1 MEETTPN
8 VAPILTVAWTRLAQ
22 FDYEAIRRNH
32 SQLRLRRWIAIL
44 GVLATV
50 FAILT
55 ETYPATAPL
64 VGSVSLKVLLI
75 LSPLLASALA
85 AYVNKFYSR
94 GDWLVMRAGSE
105 EIKREIYTFRT
116 ILKNSSKKRKWLE
129 KRLVDIQRQVYRSL
143 GGEMVM
149 MPYKGVIPPNY
160 DPENPYSDPGFND
173 LDGDDYVN
181 YRVIDQLD
189 WHTERINRRQRERTR
204 LQRFI
209 LFAGVAGA
217 LLAALG
223 GGFSL
228 WVALTASMATAVI
241 GWQEL
246 RNLDAAVRNYS
257 KVIIELTVIQDHWN
271 NLEPEERTNR
281 EFFRMVRATEEIL
294 WTQNVEYIKAMQEAL
309 ATSELEESEL
319 IEEVLR
325 RSVDQD
331 KRFKDTLKESIVSQT
346 TVTVTESQETLTET
360 FQEVLGTLAEEASSE
375 IVQQEL
381 AAMGK
386 TVHEAASRATEA
398 VGIRESQFTDSLAG
412 IAAEF
417 ESVEINRDT
426 PPETLN
432 AILDRYPKTGEIKG

>member
-1 MEETTPN
+1 MEESTPQIS
-8 VAPILTVAWTRLAQ
+8 PILTVAWSRLAQ
-22 FDYEAIRRNH
+22 FDFEAIRRNRT
-32 SQLRLRRWIAIL
+32 QLLLRRWIAIF

-55 ETYPATAPL
+55 ETYPATFPVL
-64 VGSVSLKVLLI
+64 GSISLKVLLI

-85 AYVNKFYSR
+85 AYVNKFFSR

-116 ILKNSSKKRKWLE
+116 ILQKSPKKRKWLE

-149 MPYKGVIPPNY
+149 MPFKGTIPPNY

-173 LDGDDYVN
+173 LTGDEYIN

-189 WHTERINRRQRERTR
+189 WHTGRINRRQGERTR

-228 WVALTASMATAVI
+228 WVALTASLATALI

-246 RNLDAAVRNYS
+246 RNLDAAVRNFS
-257 KVIIELTVIQDHWN
+257 KVIMELTVIHDHWK
-271 NLEPEERTNR
+271 NLEPEERSNR
-281 EFFRMVRATEEIL
+281 EFYRMVRATEEIL

-309 ATSELEESEL
+309 SSAELEETEL
-319 IEEVLR
+319 IDEVLR

-331 KRFKDTLKESIVSQT
+331 KGFKDTLKESIVSQT
-346 TVTVTESQETLTET
+346 TVTVTESQEILTET
-360 FQEVLGTLAEEASSE
+360 FQEALGTLAEEASSE

-381 AAMGK
+381 AAMGQA
-386 TVHEAASRATEA
+386 VTEA
-398 VGIRESQFTDSLAG
+398 VTVRVSQLTASLEG

-417 ESVEINRDT
+417 AGVEINRDT

-432 AILDRYPKTGEIKG
+432 AILKRFPKSGDIKG